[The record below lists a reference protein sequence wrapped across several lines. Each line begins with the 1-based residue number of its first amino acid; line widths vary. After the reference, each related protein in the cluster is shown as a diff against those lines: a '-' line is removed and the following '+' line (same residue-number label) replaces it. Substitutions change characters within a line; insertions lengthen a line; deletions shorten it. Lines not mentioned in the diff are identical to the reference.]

1 MHTISYQ
8 SEISQYLIVV
18 QSHVATKNATKR
30 DPKVRADILKCVQKN
45 AKPEG
50 PQQKFGH
57 FISCIL
63 VNLRIFGIPKSAQR
77 MVLSLANMIQCDVG
91 LCSFALYYQ
100 HSTSKYSKFTFC
112 GSLFQS
118 ILSKKD
124 QKYLFFQFFVFFQF
138 FMYFFLTSKQI
149 CIFTFFENPC
159 FAFKNNT
166 KSSSFTKNMLKMITI

>member
-1 MHTISYQ
+1 MRRKSPRRCPSGRSRSTVDYQ
-8 SEISQYLIVV
+8 HNL
-18 QSHVATKNATKR
+18 
-30 DPKVRADILKCVQKN
+30 

-118 ILSKKD
+118 ILFQKE

-138 FMYFFLTSKQI
+138 FYV
-149 CIFTFFENPC
+149 IFC
-159 FAFKNNT
+159 SLASRFAF
-166 KSSSFTKNMLKMITI
+166 SLFLKTLVLPLKTTLKALILRKK